1 VKAKDRVRKHRDKRR
16 AHGCSRLDLWVE
28 SALFNDLCSLAVYR
42 QVPLRQIIQE
52 ALKDTVGRYAGVLDV
67 LKRHRGM

>member
-1 VKAKDRVRKHRDKRR
+1 
-16 AHGCSRLDLWVE
+16 
-28 SALFNDLCSLAVYR
+28 
-42 QVPLRQIIQE
+42 LRQIIQE